1 MIADP
6 KNDRTCLGRLTEL
19 AREMAAN
26 PDPALVELAQRF
38 RTLDEL
44 IAWVRSLPQR
54 DDLGDPNDGPRLDAC
69 TPPQRLRVAPKTPNC
84 FERTL
89 LYLVLAELID
99 ARHTR
104 YARTV
109 DLPTG
114 RHTLPIENG
123 EPVVLDPR
131 VTRNAV
137 RSSMFRTQARNCTAP
152 IALSPEEA
160 IDWIVA
166 VAAEPAENFAHG
178 PERVR
183 RGHRVLRGVLR
194 GRPICVSELPDVAF
208 TLALADREAPLYG
221 DAGRRI
227 VQSTLLAIDRLD
239 QRASAALMAPGCA
252 GADTRNA
259 GLELRIG
266 NTTIAPDWNLLGA
279 LGRIGARVGGEVAV
293 AAIQTKLATLGITPS
308 MLGAAEHELNQ
319 EGYTLGPL
327 AKPAPILGSLDAMT
341 PQALAGRWVA
351 GKLPL

>member
-19 AREMAAN
+19 AREMAMN
-26 PDPALVELAQRF
+26 PDADLIELAQRF
-38 RTLDEL
+38 GTKREL
-44 IAWVRSLPQR
+44 IDWIRSLPQR
-54 DDLGDPNDGPRLDAC
+54 DDLGDPNDGPRLGEC
-69 TPPQRLRVAPKTPNC
+69 SPPQRLRVAPESPNC

-89 LYLVLAELID
+89 LYLALAEMID
-99 ARHTR
+99 ASDRR
-104 YARTV
+104 FAATV

-137 RSSMFRTQARNCTAP
+137 RSSLFRKRARNCSAP

-160 IDWIVA
+160 VDWILGI
-166 VAAEPAENFAHG
+166 AAEPAENFARG

-183 RGHRVLRGVLR
+183 RAHQALRGVLR
-194 GRPICVSELPDVAF
+194 GRAICVSELGDVAF
-208 TLALADREAPLYG
+208 TLALADREAGLFG
-221 DAGRRI
+221 DAGKRI
-227 VQSTLLAIDRLD
+227 VRSTLRAIDRLD
-239 QRASAALMAPGCA
+239 QRAARARMAGSCGDA
-252 GADTRNA
+252 TRNA

-266 NTTIAPDWNLLGA
+266 NTTLTPDWNLLGA
-279 LGRIGARVGGEVAV
+279 LGRIGERVGSEVAV
-293 AAIQTKLATLGITPS
+293 AAIQTKLATLGVTPQ

-327 AKPAPILGSLDAMT
+327 AKPAPMLGSLDAMM
-341 PQALAGRWVA
+341 PQALAGRWLA
-351 GKLPL
+351 GKLPF